1 MRRAF
6 TLLEVLI
13 ATIILG
19 LGMTGILVSLSQ
31 AQKLMLGSTYL
42 QTSQEVMDLGD
53 MAYPLSDVQD
63 PNQDL
68 DVHEVRASELWEKV
82 SDERLTRAQEEK
94 YHGYTWEREWLNRN
108 DDEEIE
114 RLGGLYI
121 VRVTVRWGDRFRGKG
136 ESDSYVTFWRKED
149 Q

>member
-94 YHGYTWEREWLNRN
+94 YHARQVAHSQCQQG
-108 DDEEIE
+108 
-114 RLGGLYI
+114 
-121 VRVTVRWGDRFRGKG
+121 FP
-136 ESDSYVTFWRKED
+136 
-149 Q
+149 

>member
-94 YHGYTWEREWLNRN
+94 YHGYTWKREWLNRN